1 MLTTDKLI
9 PIVDTAKA
17 GYSLPQALYCQEDA
31 FSQDMARVI
40 KQKWLLVDH
49 VSRIPKQ
56 GQYFLYEVGQ
66 ESIIVIRENA
76 DTVNAFYNVCRHRG
90 SLLCLEQ
97 EGARAAL
104 TCPYPCLVLQPRR
117 LTKERPL
124 YARGL

>member
-97 EGARAAL
+97 EGARGVNL
-104 TCPYPCLVLQPRR
+104 PLPCLVLQPRR

>member
-9 PIVDTAKA
+9 PIVDNAKA

-66 ESIIVIRENA
+66 ESIIAVGNA
-76 DTVNAFYNVCRHRG
+76 TILNYRRASSSSTVVRVV
-90 SLLCLEQ
+90 
-97 EGARAAL
+97 L
-104 TCPYPCLVLQPRR
+104 T
-117 LTKERPL
+117 
-124 YARGL
+124 

>member
-49 VSRIPKQ
+49 LPHSEARTIFSVRSRPGIDHCDSRERRHGECFLQCVPPSRLAAVS
-56 GQYFLYEVGQ
+56 
-66 ESIIVIRENA
+66 
-76 DTVNAFYNVCRHRG
+76 
-90 SLLCLEQ
+90 
-97 EGARAAL
+97 GARK
-104 TCPYPCLVLQPRR
+104 R
-117 LTKERPL
+117 
-124 YARGL
+124 ARH